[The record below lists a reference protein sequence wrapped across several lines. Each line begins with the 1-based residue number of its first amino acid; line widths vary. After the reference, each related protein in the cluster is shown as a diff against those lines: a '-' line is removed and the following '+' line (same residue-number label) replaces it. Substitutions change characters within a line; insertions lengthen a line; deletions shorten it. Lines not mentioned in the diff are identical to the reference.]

1 MARFNPNTW
10 DWLDLW
16 LPAVISLKRREEDS
30 MSLVDTAMIHH
41 LTRALDL
48 TSLRQRLVSENIANI
63 DTPGYQ
69 TRDIDFASEFKRAL
83 TQDAGDESR
92 ETVTVKTLRGLE
104 QRPDGNNVSIDR
116 ESLLMAQNQ
125 LQFQTGVTLLRSE
138 FSRLQLAISGGSNS

>member
-1 MARFNPNTW
+1 
-10 DWLDLW
+10 
-16 LPAVISLKRREEDS
+16 
-30 MSLVDTAMIHH
+30 MSLIDTPMIHT

-69 TRDIDFASEFKRAL
+69 TRDIDFAGELRRAIDEG
-83 TQDAGDESR
+83 DASADAA
-92 ETVTVKTLRGLE
+92 TVRTLRGLE

-125 LQFQTGVTLLRSE
+125 LQFQTGVAVLRTE
-138 FSRLQLAISGGSNS
+138 FSRLQLAINGGSNS

>member
-1 MARFNPNTW
+1 
-10 DWLDLW
+10 
-16 LPAVISLKRREEDS
+16 
-30 MSLVDTAMIHH
+30 MSLVDTPLIHS

-69 TRDIDFASEFKRAL
+69 TRDIDFGSEFKRAL
-83 TQDAGDESR
+83 TEDQGNAD
-92 ETVTVKTLRGLE
+92 TPPVTVQTLRGLE

-125 LQFQTGVTLLRSE
+125 LQFQTSVALLRSE

>member
-1 MARFNPNTW
+1 
-10 DWLDLW
+10 
-16 LPAVISLKRREEDS
+16 
-30 MSLVDTAMIHH
+30 MSLVDTPMIHT

-69 TRDIDFASEFKRAL
+69 TRDIDFAGELKRAMGEG
-83 TQDAGDESR
+83 DADGEP
-92 ETVTVKTLRGLE
+92 VTVRTLRGLE

-116 ESLLMAQNQ
+116 ESLLMAENQ
-125 LQFQTGVTLLRSE
+125 LQFQTGVAVLRSE